1 MIRRGTSFELVADVT
16 TVGVADSV
24 TDEEVNVEDTVVDAG
39 VVVEGVEDVVDDVE
53 ARMPIGVASTLAVC
67 RRVEVDTGDE
77 TAACSPDLDPL
88 EEPPV

>member
-1 MIRRGTSFELVADVT
+1 MIRRGTSFELVADVA

-24 TDEEVNVEDTVVDAG
+24 TDEDVDVEDTVVDAG
-39 VVVEGVEDVVDDVE
+39 VVEDVVDDVE